1 MKLLKTTI
9 SVLALVLTQSGL
21 ATDFDNDRQNF
32 HVDGQSINEALES
45 INDIV
50 CTVAAMRTDAL
61 VNRGPYL
68 ATVYEE
74 DCETSAASSGDV
86 AAATKSSSQ
95 SASTATATASTQ
107 VASKTATESVISVTR
122 LNSVSPAKAAIWFKL
137 PAEELGDGD
146 INTKVFVDLTQYGSV
161 SDSSPN
167 GDFELR
173 YSEHNDGDQQ
183 PYANDPNYIEIDNQ
197 ERGRGYLKAD
207 GTSVKF
213 KEWGREGDSNV
224 AADFYATGDKAG
236 IYGER
241 AGFSTW
247 DWDANDGQSPED
259 VGDSW
264 DNYPHIEVSAFYQF
278 YVSVADKGYCR
289 RLLTAERSIYKT
301 QEEAD
306 AIYNSL
312 QTELDLLLQE
322 ADEAVQVLVEEAEA
336 QMALDE
342 NFEPDWDAIWQSQD
356 WDAIHNSIDW
366 NSAWD
371 PTKILIYDV
380 DTDTDDLSRYSQS
393 ELVVGEEC
401 FTIDKNKVQ
410 RNVHRYGVY
419 NEDGSRLS
427 ILNPPFSMVAE
438 VTKTLDDGTEEAVN
452 AYAWAG
458 YWGTHL
464 DRRVRRLVTNDTVF
478 SKEGYNED
486 PDAAKQEYNL
496 KPTDIRLEKRTTSYI
511 ALDDINKISLAMWID
526 NDSWKTQYTSLFG
539 SELAYQEL
547 EGSYDKTTKTFTMTK
562 GITHGEQW
570 NETDLDTPITFTTFQ
585 WMETMF
591 TEGGVSTDLDGLRIE
606 EDWYY
611 KDIRNMGVWSH
622 DTRQWYDISS
632 GAMASPT
639 SATRDAGIRT
649 ETNEVVNAADIT
661 ETLYC
666 IRDCLDGSKVEQA
679 FTDAVDE
686 KFTGLIDSPYAN
698 ISERLKED
706 VTITRVDRGFYSFNE
721 ASDGFNDSISTNA
734 DNKIVFGNQGV
745 AITDYVGGDRSRPL
759 YSRADWGGCC
769 STWDDLD
776 SDNVSAGGAIDMYTW
791 DGFSKGNIDSLL
803 NYNNRTADNA
813 EVDRLLSTVPSVSID
828 LESIPA
834 AGSSGTMLM
843 VVTVLQVVGD
853 NNDTREPGE
862 AAVSA
867 EATVRWSSTGGEF
880 RVAIDKGTEINYM
893 YTTKEN
899 GIGVLATYSYPR
911 NSNFAYAGGELD
923 VHQKALNLGLRFNL
937 FDMFVGSGRL
947 QALIDANFASFF
959 ETGRYNAS
967 IQMVNTDLAVSRI
980 GYDYETGEN
989 NVESAKAR
997 KVNLFFNIYPDS
1009 DVLYEETYEKGRWVD
1024 GLQLADMMTY
1034 SVVGGKFID
1043 SNGNELK
1050 KGATASAALAAVD
1063 DPYAL
1068 LSGALYYEND
1078 YDFNTRTLAWG
1089 AHMGELVPA
1098 SELANLECRKVGKDL
1113 VYELHPV
1120 YGTSTD
1126 VARYC
1131 GNKLWEGDI
1140 EVKYSVNVETHAQY
1154 GVYYANAVDP
1164 SAVIG
1169 EQVRVDPPKTMYYT
1183 VPDTLTDGVATYGD
1197 DAGKRIRLDYNGHGQ
1212 LWGIPGFVYDTA
1224 TGEDLGEHIQG
1235 DWKDTYRYLNRFIM
1249 PDGSLIED
1257 GVDSTVSYKVKALD
1271 GEIWLTPADGSIVGV
1286 GDLKGTFTDFYFG
1299 SPSDLVDDD
1308 KPRNLGFED
1317 WATFD
1322 ENNNWISEERDGL
1335 NDNDQYLGDQP
1346 SPTVNGGNTA
1356 VVHGEVLVD
1365 LTP

>member
-9 SVLALVLTQSGL
+9 SVLALVLAQSGL

-32 HVDGQSINEALES
+32 HVDGQSINDALES

-61 VNRGPYL
+61 VNDGPYL

-74 DCETSAASSGDV
+74 DCETSAASSGDA

-95 SASTATATASTQ
+95 SASTATATASAL

-122 LNSVSPAKAAIWFKL
+122 LNSLSPAKTAIWFKS

-183 PYANDPNYIEIDNQ
+183 PYADDPKYIEIDNQ

-213 KEWGREGDSNV
+213 KDWGREGDSNV

-247 DWDANDGQSPED
+247 DWEANDGQSPED
-259 VGDSW
+259 LGLSW
-264 DNYPHIEVSAFYQF
+264 DDYPHIEVAAFYQF

-289 RLLTAERSIYKT
+289 RLLTAERSIEKT
-301 QEEAD
+301 REEAD
-306 AIYNSL
+306 AIQESL
-312 QTELDLLLQE
+312 QAELNTLQQE
-322 ADEAVQVLVEEAEA
+322 ADESIQLLVDEAEA
-336 QMALDE
+336 AMAANP
-342 NFEPDWDAIWQSQD
+342 NFEPDFDAIYNSVD
-356 WDAIHNSIDW
+356 WDAIHQSIDW
-366 NSAWD
+366 ESVWEPN
-371 PTKILIYDV
+371 KILIYDV
-380 DTDTDDLSRYSQS
+380 NIGTDDLSRYSQS

-401 FTIDKNKVQ
+401 FTVDKNKVQ

-438 VTKTLDDGTEEAVN
+438 VTETLEDGTEEAVN

-464 DRRVRRLVTNDTVF
+464 DRRVRSLVTNDTVF
-478 SKEGYNED
+478 SKEGYNQD
-486 PDAAKQEYNL
+486 PDAEKQKYNL
-496 KPTDIRLEKRTTSYI
+496 KTTDIRVEKRTTSYI
-511 ALDDINKISLAMWID
+511 ALNDIDKINLAMWID
-526 NDSWKTQYTSLFG
+526 DDYWETQYTSLFG
-539 SELAYQEL
+539 GELDYQEL
-547 EGSYDKTTKTFTMTK
+547 EGSYDMATKTFTMTK

-570 NETDLDTPITFTTFQ
+570 SETDLETSITFTTDQ
-585 WMETMF
+585 WIATMF
-591 TEGGVSTDLDGLRIE
+591 NEGGVSTDPDGNRIE

-622 DTRQWYDISS
+622 DTRQWYDISP
-632 GAMASPT
+632 GAMANPV

-649 ETNEVVNAADIT
+649 ETNEVVNPADIT

-666 IRDCLDGSKVEQA
+666 IRDCLDGAKVEQA

-686 KFTGLIDSPYAN
+686 TFSGMIDSPYAN
-698 ISERLKED
+698 ISERLNED
-706 VTITRVDRGFYSFNE
+706 VTIIRVNRGFYSFNE
-721 ASDGFNDSISTNA
+721 ASDGFSDSISTNT
-734 DNKIVFGNQGV
+734 DNKIVFGTEGIAV
-745 AITDYVGGDRSRPL
+745 TDYVGGDRSKPL
-759 YSRADWGGCC
+759 HSRAAWGGQ
-769 STWDDLD
+769 SKFNDLD
-776 SDNVSAGGAIDMYTW
+776 SDNVSAAGALDMYTW
-791 DGFSKGNIDSLL
+791 DGFSKGNINSLL
-803 NYNNRTADNA
+803 NYNNKTADNA
-813 EVDRLLSTVPSVSID
+813 EVDRLLSTVPSISID

-843 VVTVLQVVGD
+843 VVTVLQGD
-853 NNDTREPGE
+853 NDFRDSGE

-867 EATVRWSSTGGEF
+867 EATVRWSSTGSGF
-880 RVAIDKGTEINYM
+880 RVAIDQGTEIT
-893 YTTKEN
+893 YTYITKAN
-899 GIGVLATYSYPR
+899 GVGVSAKYTYPR

-923 VHQKALNLGLRFNL
+923 IHQKALDLGLRFNI

-947 QALIDANFASFF
+947 QALIDADFASFF

-967 IQMVNTDLAVSRI
+967 IQIGNTDLAVSRR
-980 GYDYETGEN
+980 GFDYETQQN
-989 NVESAKAR
+989 NVESDKAR

-1009 DVLYEETYEKGRWVD
+1009 DVLYEEKYEAGRWVN

-1034 SVVGGKFID
+1034 SVVAGKLVD
-1043 SNGNELK
+1043 SNGNEIK

-1068 LSGALYYEND
+1068 LSDALYYEND

-1089 AHMGELVPA
+1089 VHMGELVPA

-1113 VYELHPV
+1113 VYELHPI

-1126 VARYC
+1126 VSRYC
-1131 GNKLWEGDI
+1131 GNQLWEGNI
-1140 EVKYSVNVETHAQY
+1140 EVKYSVNVDTHAQY
-1154 GVYYANAVDP
+1154 GVYYANAVDA

-1169 EQVRVDPPKTMYYT
+1169 EQVRIDPPKTMYYT
-1183 VPDTLTDGVATYGD
+1183 VPETLTDGVATFGD
-1197 DAGKRIRLDYNGHGQ
+1197 DAGKRIRLEYNGHGQ

-1235 DWKDTYRYLNRFIM
+1235 EWKNTYRYLNRFIM
-1249 PDGSLIED
+1249 PDGTLIED

-1271 GEIWLTPADGSIVGV
+1271 GEVWLTPADGSIAGV

-1299 SPSDLVDDD
+1299 SPSDLVDND
-1308 KPRNLGFED
+1308 KLRNLGFED

-1335 NDNDQYLGDQP
+1335 NDNNQYLGDQP
-1346 SPTVNGGNTA
+1346 LPTVNGGNTA
-1356 VVHGEVLVD
+1356 VVHGEVLFD
-1365 LTP
+1365 PTP